1 MCTSF
6 VAFNWARPLLFSCFV
21 ACLVPSSFFKNH
33 ANLFFLMFM
42 ALTVLYCC
50 GLFCVPL
57 CASSCSCHCV
67 REAFVV
73 VHGLCCLL
81 MLLLFFFFFG
91 CLYFGFLH
99 KPTLFQRHLLPLFI
113 FVLRLFFCWD
123 HFVPVVFL
131 YKFLFLLLL
140 LLCFNQKSLSCLSM
154 PRRFC

>member
-1 MCTSF
+1 M
-6 VAFNWARPLLFSCFV
+6 LFSCFV

-113 FVLRLFFCWD
+113 FVLRLFLCCD
-123 HFVPVVFL
+123 HCCSSCLLVPVFYFCYCYYYYCCCIL
-131 YKFLFLLLL
+131 I
-140 LLCFNQKSLSCLSM
+140 KSLYPACLCIEGSAKL
-154 PRRFC
+154 